1 MMDLIYSMYQ
11 GALFDSFEI
20 IATLTKKPKILNL
33 LKRFF
38 EIWDWRL
45 FQVTFDFQEHWYLK
59 AVK

>member
-33 LKRFF
+33 PKRFF
-38 EIWDWRL
+38 LKFETDDCFKSLLSFKNIDIWR
-45 FQVTFDFQEHWYLK
+45 Q
-59 AVK
+59 

>member
-33 LKRFF
+33 PKRFF
-38 EIWDWRL
+38 WKFEIDDCFKSLLSFKNIDIWK
-45 FQVTFDFQEHWYLK
+45 Q
-59 AVK
+59 